1 LKFKSDIASIR
12 PLLLNR
18 LIRAAAAAAALQC
31 EFDACRRLPDNDSKS
46 EPLRH
51 IEVAVPR
58 DLA

>member
-18 LIRAAAAAAALQC
+18 LIRAAAAALQC
-31 EFDACRRLPDNDSKS
+31 EIDACRRLLDNDSKS